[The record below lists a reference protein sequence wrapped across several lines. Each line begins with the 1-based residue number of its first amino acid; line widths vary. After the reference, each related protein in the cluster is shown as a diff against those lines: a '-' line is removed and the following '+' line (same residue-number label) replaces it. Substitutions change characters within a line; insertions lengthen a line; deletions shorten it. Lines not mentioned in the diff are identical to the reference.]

1 MPSDTSRPCIKPL
14 NPASGTGMTFFYLLL
29 ALGLAVGLN
38 HPARLWRVLAQVGAA
53 AALAMMAWSI
63 WLANGDGT
71 FAARPADDV
80 RPLLL
85 NIMAAIAGLV
95 ILLLLL
101 LLPAQVVRQVE
112 AVPDWNQRNRWG
124 QIARILHWTSAVL
137 MLVALPMGLFVAV
150 LKPSVE
156 RASFADAHV
165 GIGLALIF
173 LLLLRLFAQ
182 GASPGPASPNGAA
195 RLNKLALYLALAC
208 LPVSGLALAAA
219 SETLVMG
226 LYLPAGV
233 PLVPARLLHQA
244 LSGLFA
250 LAFAAHAGAVVWQH
264 FVLRDRQL
272 GRRMLR

>member
-1 MPSDTSRPCIKPL
+1 
-14 NPASGTGMTFFYLLL
+14 MTFFYLLL

-38 HPARLWRVLAQVGAA
+38 HPGKLWRVLAQVGAA

-71 FAARPADDV
+71 FAARPVDDL

-85 NIMAAIAGLV
+85 NIMAGIAGLV

-101 LLPAQVVRQVE
+101 LLPAQALRTVE
-112 AVPDWNQRNRWG
+112 AVPDWNQRTRWG

-137 MLVALPMGLFVAV
+137 MLAALPMGLFVAV
-150 LKPSVE
+150 LKPSAE
-156 RASFADAHV
+156 RTGFADAHV
-165 GIGLALIF
+165 GIGIALIF
-173 LLLLRLFAQ
+173 LFLLRLFAQ

-219 SETLVMG
+219 SETAVLG

-250 LAFAAHAGAVVWQH
+250 LAFAAHAGAVVWHH

-272 GRRMLR
+272 VRRMLR